1 VTATRIIDARVHARA
16 ALREPVPCPIRG
28 ISAATESRQLQ
39 HRPDDGKT
47 ADVRRVELTD
57 GSQIAEEG
65 DLYFT

>member
-1 VTATRIIDARVHARA
+1 M
-16 ALREPVPCPIRG
+16 
-28 ISAATESRQLQ
+28 SAASESRQLQ